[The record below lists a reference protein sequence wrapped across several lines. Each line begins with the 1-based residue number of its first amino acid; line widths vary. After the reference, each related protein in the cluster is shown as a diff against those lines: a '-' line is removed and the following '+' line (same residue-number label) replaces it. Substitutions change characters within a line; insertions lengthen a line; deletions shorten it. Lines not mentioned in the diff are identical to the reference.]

1 MSDLSGRTA
10 LVTGAGGGIGR
21 ATAIALAEA
30 GARVGIHVM
39 ANRSGGDETLDA
51 VRDAGSE
58 GIVVQGDLAD
68 SDMPDNL
75 VAQIAEALGP
85 IDILVNNSGI
95 GAPASP
101 DTPDGISLPDWDR
114 VYAVNVRGALQC
126 ARACLPAMLEGGR
139 GSIINIASIR
149 GVTAA
154 RGLAAY
160 GSSKGGVIALTQQ
173 MAVEYARRGVRVN
186 AISPGFVES
195 EMLLGYISRQPEPDA
210 ARGLLESTAA
220 MNRIGRPSEIAEAVV
235 FLASDDASFVTGA
248 NLIVDG
254 GNMANGLRAFL

>member
-10 LVTGAGGGIGR
+10 LVTGGGGGIGR
-21 ATAIALAEA
+21 ATAIALADA

-39 ANRSGGDETLDA
+39 ANRSGGEETLEA
-51 VRDAGSE
+51 VRAAGSE
-58 GIVVQGDLAD
+58 GVVAQGDLAD
-68 SDMPDNL
+68 VDMTDSI
-75 VAQIAEALGP
+75 VAQTTAALGP
-85 IDILVNNSGI
+85 IDVLVNNSGI
-95 GAPASP
+95 GAPRSP
-101 DTPDGISLPDWDR
+101 DTPDGISLVDWDR

-126 ARACLPAMLEGGR
+126 ARACLPAMLDGKR
-139 GSIINIASIR
+139 GSIVNIASIR

-160 GSSKGGVIALTQQ
+160 SSSKGGMIALTQE
-173 MAVEYARRGVRVN
+173 MALEYARRGVRVN

-195 EMLLGYISRQPEPDA
+195 EMLLGYISRQPNPDA

-220 MNRIGRPSEIAEAVV
+220 MNRIGTPAEIAEAVV